1 MSTITLYKN
10 TNILEEK
17 NYIIEDIATYLNNL
31 IVGNKLTF
39 DNAQYIK
46 HGLNAEVKV
55 VMNQDELD
63 KVKTNTFN
71 YCSIQNDNGDVY
83 YYYVRERQ
91 WASKDCVRFVL
102 RMDVLNS
109 FEGKYKLNNKTE
121 ILREHCNRWEKV
133 EKLTQPVYLQ
143 SKVDNVTEDFGELSK
158 ILKSSNTI
166 YEDENNHDKKWF
178 LVYRTPDLPTPTSP
192 VDVFLVPNFEYK
204 IGTGTSATVT
214 LSKEYFAPGY
224 TYYITRKDNPMLNVR
239 INDGSVTKYLQNI
252 QLQSGRYLAFVIYR
266 ETTGNQN
273 LSVTGIQYNAS
284 NTVSS
289 GLGIDSTWNTT
300 GVTSIDLT
308 NAQYLRRNEGE
319 TPQNIDADF
328 DKIQNQYEKIQ
339 ISGLTGEN
347 IYSQTIDDID
357 RTDTRILKIIE
368 CPYCPINID
377 VDYDKY
383 TIDLAS
389 RFIKID
395 YKAELINT
403 PKTINVANY
412 VALNKHV
419 DNISI
424 DAPRYL
430 EDSKLLHSNIT
441 ELKCVYDSY
450 AKIFALENCS
460 KTIAHLTTTP
470 ESYEVL
476 INYKQANTITS
487 SLAFKFECL
496 YWNEKGDS
504 DYFEYLVSNRNNEI
518 SLYHNEY
525 LNYMRTDYNYARKSQ
540 QLTMVNSI
548 FNTATATVGG
558 AIAGGATGGVAGAI
572 VGGVTALGK
581 GLQSIITQSIQ
592 YSNNIEQTQLNKRM
606 AATGVSGSDD
616 LNLFK
621 YYSENK
627 IIVKVYQPKD
637 YIMKKLDDLFYYC
650 GYKRNY
656 QGTPNL
662 NSRIWFNYLQC
673 NPIFNEDST
682 TAKMGNDCKN
692 ELIRKFSEGVTKLHK
707 VNIPQFAIPV
717 WDFGQNN
724 ENWEIE
730 LMN

>member
-10 TNILEEK
+10 LNILEEK
-17 NYIIEDIATYLNNL
+17 NYIIEDIETFLNNL
-31 IVGNKLTF
+31 IIGTKLTF
-39 DNAQYIK
+39 TNAQYIK
-46 HGLNAEVKV
+46 QGLNAEAKVK
-55 VMNQDELD
+55 MNQDELD
-63 KVKTNTFN
+63 KVKTNTYN
-71 YCSIQNDNGDVY
+71 YCSIKNDNGDVY
-83 YYYVRERQ
+83 YYFVRERQ
-91 WASKDCVRFVL
+91 WTSKECVKFVL

-109 FEGKYKLNNKTE
+109 FEGKYQFNAKTE
-121 ILREHCNRWEKV
+121 IFREHCNRWEKT

-143 SKVDNVTEDFGELSK
+143 SKVDNVTEEFGELAK

-166 YEDENNHDKKWF
+166 YEDENNPNNKWY
-178 LVYRTPDLPTPTSP
+178 LVYRTPDLPTPASP

-204 IGTGTSATVT
+204 IGTGSSTEVT
-214 LSKEYFAPGY
+214 LTKEYFAPGF
-224 TYYITRKDNPMLNVR
+224 TYYITKKDNPHISVR
-239 INDGSVTKYLQNI
+239 IRDGSVTKYLQDTP
-252 QLQSGRYLAFVIYR
+252 LQSGRYMSFVIHR
-266 ETTGNQN
+266 ETTGDQK
-273 LSVTGIQYNAS
+273 LTVTGIQYNSS

-289 GLGIDSTWNTT
+289 GLAVDTTWVTT
-300 GVTSIDLT
+300 DVESIQLN

-319 TPQNIDADF
+319 TPQSIDADF
-328 DKIQNQYEKIQ
+328 DKIQNQYEQ
-339 ISGLTGEN
+339 IRITGLTGEN

-377 VDYDKY
+377 SDYDKY
-383 TIDLAS
+383 TIDLSS
-389 RFIKID
+389 RFIKIN
-395 YKAELINT
+395 YKAELYNA

-412 VALNKHV
+412 VALNKYV

-430 EDSKLLHSNIT
+430 KDSKLLHSSIT

-496 YWNEKGDS
+496 YWNESGDS
-504 DYFEYLVSNRNNEI
+504 DYYQYLVSSRNNEI
-518 SLYHNEY
+518 PLYHNEY

-540 QLTMVNSI
+540 QLSMVNSI

-558 AIAGGATGGVAGAI
+558 VIGGAATGGVAGAI
-572 VGGVTALGK
+572 VGGVTAFGK
-581 GLQSIITQSIQ
+581 GLQSTITQGIQ
-592 YSNNIEQTQLNKRM
+592 LANNIEQTQLNKRM

-637 YIMKKLDDLFYYC
+637 YIMQKLDDLFHYC

-656 QGTPNL
+656 QGIPNL
-662 NSRIWFNYLQC
+662 NSRTWFNYLQC
-673 NPIFNEDST
+673 NPSFNETSL
-682 TAKMGNDCKN
+682 TAKMGLDCKN
-692 ELIRKFSEGVTKLHK
+692 ELIRKFNEGVTKLHK
-707 VNIPQFAIPV
+707 VNVPQFALPL